1 MKASIQDLE
10 HDVACSHR
18 HWDVIRGVCSV
29 VHARKDENHAADDD
43 DTDDDDDDD
52 DDDGSVVADLDAL
65 ADGAKDIYIERAA
78 IRRTMSPKPYTPH
91 LPDSYQ
97 VPLVAPAL
105 VHGQC

>member
-52 DDDGSVVADLDAL
+52 GSVVADLDAF
-65 ADGAKDIYIERAA
+65 ADGAKDIYRE
-78 IRRTMSPKPYTPH
+78 TCNP
-91 LPDSYQ
+91 
-97 VPLVAPAL
+97 
-105 VHGQC
+105 